1 MDQQLWPTA
10 PSGHLEPGVPDF
22 ARWGDAAPFV
32 ALSEHLHS
40 KMCTLASDI
49 DDFGTH
55 VSDPVVVNHL
65 VIRLAGTGLSIAEIL
80 HSVSGKLDRSLIDL
94 DHWQEVLEAFDDA
107 QRAFRN
113 ACGAAQDAIEVMR
126 NHTHVPPEATSESS

>member
-1 MDQQLWPTA
+1 
-10 PSGHLEPGVPDF
+10 VPDF

-32 ALSEHLHS
+32 ALSERLHS

-65 VIRLAGTGLSIAEIL
+65 VSRLAGTGLSIAEML

-126 NHTHVPPEATSESS
+126 NHTHAPR